1 MMCLNQVAKESSS
14 DAHACGSNSKGGA
27 FNKLHCVATLLC
39 SWVISVCVSINN
51 PYILCYICSYKYVY
65 SIILPLSLPF
75 IRTDMCTDL
84 ILMVGTYV
92 AASDVLGMDN

>member
-1 MMCLNQVAKESSS
+1 MMCLNQVLCAKESSS

-39 SWVISVCVSINN
+39 SWVISVCVSIN
-51 PYILCYICSYKYVY
+51 ILCYICSYEYVY

-84 ILMVGTYV
+84 ILMVGTCV